1 MLLFF
6 TGRRLF
12 LTATFLL
19 AGLLSYAQTTLSGSV
34 SDAITSESLAGVN
47 IAVKGKVIGTV
58 TDTKGRFSLTT
69 TTPAPFTILVSS
81 VGYETQEI
89 DITGNRADLQ
99 VKLTERATLGEE
111 VIVSASRVEESV
123 LKSSASVEKMSVRDI
138 QQSATP
144 SFYDA
149 IVNLKGVESSV
160 QSLMFRSINTRGF
173 NSNGNVRMVQLIDGM
188 DNQAPGLNFPVGN
201 IVGMSELD
209 VESVELL
216 PGASSALYGP
226 NAINGILLMN
236 SKSPF
241 RYQGLSATVKTGLMH
256 LSDPSGASASPFYDA
271 SVRYAKSFNDRF
283 AFKVN
288 LSYLRANDWQAANY
302 ADLNANVVPGSTRE
316 TNPNYNGVNVM
327 GDETS
332 ANIRD
337 VANQMVTAGV
347 LPAAAVAL
355 VPSQNVSRTG
365 FLENQLADYT
375 TKSLK
380 ANIGLHYRLTN
391 TIEALVQANYGSGTT
406 VYTGS
411 DRYSIKN
418 FNLGQYKAELRGDNF
433 FLRAY
438 TTQERSGESYANGIL
453 GQLINEA
460 WGGGSPIWF
469 PTFVGALV
477 QARSAGQDLNQAYQ
491 TARGV
496 ADKNRPVPG
505 STEFNTLAEAARKN
519 PIPVGAK
526 FLDKTNLYHYEGMY
540 NFKNQI
546 KFAEIIVGASHR
558 VYQLNSDGTLFA
570 DKDGR
575 KISIKEYGAYAQV
588 AKSFGDVFKLTG
600 SLRYDK
606 SQFFEGQFTPRLSGV
621 LTVARDHNI
630 RLSYQSAFRI
640 PTTQDQFIDLK
651 VPQARLI
658 GGLPEFRDTY
668 NLVGNPIYS
677 LQNVQAY
684 GAQVQAAAATPQVQS
699 QAVQLITG
707 RVTQQVTTA
716 VTPLVTAQV
725 TAGVTAQVNAA
736 VSAGQ
741 IPNSPA
747 AIQAA
752 IAQGVSTT
760 LPGALQATISSEV
773 AKALPKAI
781 QDNITNTVT
790 AIAAQGALGTLKPY
804 QFREYKPERVQ
815 SFEIGYKSLI
825 KRKLFIDGYVYFN
838 TYRNFSSGATAIQ
851 VTPAGAAALTA
862 LGAPKEVGL
871 LSAQFRQVYQFPSSS
886 EGKTLT
892 YGWALGLDYA
902 LSKGYTL
909 AGNVSVNKLKSFDEN
924 ILNEGGRPFFNT
936 PDYRFNLS
944 VGKRPGLNGIGFNVT
959 FRQQPSFVWQSSF
972 VNTPDPNATV
982 VPAFGTLDAQ
992 VSKKIKTLK
1001 SILKVGA
1008 SNLLNTYYYTSYGN
1022 PSIGG
1027 QYFISLTFDEFL
1039 N

>member
-1 MLLFF
+1 MLKNF
-6 TGRRLF
+6 TGSRLLTAAFF
-12 LTATFLL
+12 LLISTATFAQTRL
-19 AGLLSYAQTTLSGSV
+19 AGRVTDGATK
-34 SDAITSESLAGVN
+34 EPLAGVN
-47 IAVKGKVIGTV
+47 IVVKGKVIGTT
-58 TDTKGRFSLTT
+58 TDTKGAFSFNVTT
-69 TTPAPFTILVSS
+69 APPFTLQVSS

-89 DITGNRADLQ
+89 NVTGNQSEINVALA
-99 VKLTERATLGEE
+99 ERVTLGEE
-111 VIVSASRVEESV
+111 VVVSASRVEESV
-123 LKSSASVEKMSVRDI
+123 LKSSASVEKMDARQI
-138 QQSATP
+138 QQAATP
-144 SFYDA
+144 NFYDA
-149 IVNLKGVESSV
+149 IVNMKGMESSV
-160 QSLMFRSINTRGF
+160 QSLTFKSINTRGF
-173 NSNGNVRMVQLIDGM
+173 NSNGNVRMVQLLDGM

-241 RYQGLSATVKTGLMH
+241 RYKGLSAAVKTGLMH
-256 LSDPSGASASPFYDA
+256 LNDPSGASASPFYDA
-271 SVRYAKSFNDRF
+271 SIRYAKSFNDRF

-288 LSYLRANDWQAANY
+288 LAYLRANDWQAANY
-302 ADLNANVVPGSTRE
+302 ADINANVAPGSTRE

-337 VANQMVTAGV
+337 VANQLVAAGR

-355 VPSQNVSRTG
+355 IPSQNVSRTG

-380 ANIGLHYRLTN
+380 ANVSLHYRVTDK
-391 TIEALVQANYGSGTT
+391 IEALVQANYGSGTT

-418 FNLGQYKAELRGDNF
+418 FTLGQYKAELRGDNF

-438 TTQERSGESYANGIL
+438 TTQERSGDSYANGIL
-453 GQLINEA
+453 GQLINES

-469 PTFVGALV
+469 PTYTGAFA
-477 QARSAGQDLNQAYQ
+477 QAKAAGQPDAQAHL
-491 TARGV
+491 TARTA
-496 ADKNRPVPG
+496 ADANRPVPG
-505 STEFNTLAEAARKN
+505 SAGFNTLAEAARQK
-519 PIPVGAK
+519 PIPAGAK
-526 FLDKTNLYHYEGMY
+526 FADKTNLYHYEGMY

-558 VYQLNSDGTLFA
+558 VYQLRSDGTIFA

-588 AKSFGDVFKLTG
+588 AKSFGDIFKLTG

-606 SQFFEGQFTPRLSGV
+606 SQYFKGQVTPRLSGV

-677 LQNVQAY
+677 LQNVRAY
-684 GAQVQAAAATPQVQS
+684 GAQVQALAATPQVQG

-707 RVTQQVTTA
+707 RVTQQVTA
-716 VTPLVTAQV
+716 VVTPLVTAQV
-725 TAGVTAQVNAA
+725 TAGVTASVNAA
-736 VSAGQ
+736 VTAGQ
-741 IPNSPA
+741 IPNTPA

-752 IAQGVSTT
+752 ITQGVGAT
-760 LPGALQATISSEV
+760 LPGALQATITSEV
-773 AKALPKAI
+773 GKALPKAI
-781 QDNITNTVT
+781 ADNITNTVT

-815 SFEIGYKSLI
+815 SFEVGYKSLI
-825 KRKLFIDGYVYFN
+825 NRKLFIDGYVYFN
-838 TYRNFSSGATAIQ
+838 TYRNFSSGATTVQ
-851 VTPAGAAALTA
+851 VTPAGATTLTA
-862 LGAPKEVGL
+862 LGAPKELGL
-871 LSAQFRQVYQFPSSS
+871 LSSQYRQVYQFPSSS
-886 EGKTLT
+886 DGKTLT

-902 LSKGYTL
+902 LGKGYNL
-909 AGNVSVNKLKSFDEN
+909 GGNVSVNKLRSFDES
-924 ILNEGGRPFFNT
+924 ILADGGLPFFNT
-936 PDYRFNLS
+936 PDYRFNLNI
-944 VGKRPGLNGIGFNVT
+944 GKRPGANGVGFNVT

-972 VNTPDPNATV
+972 VNTPDVNATV
-982 VPAFGTLDAQ
+982 VPAFSTLDAQ
-992 VSKKIKTLK
+992 VSKKIKSLK
-1001 SILKVGA
+1001 SIVKVGA

-1027 QYFISLTFDEFL
+1027 QYYVSLTFDEFL

>member
-1 MLLFF
+1 MLKNF
-6 TGRRLF
+6 TGSKRLMAPFF
-12 LTATFLL
+12 LLISVATF
-19 AGLLSYAQTTLSGSV
+19 AQTKLSGRV
-34 SDAITSESLAGVN
+34 TDGATQRPLAGVN
-47 IAVKGKVIGTV
+47 VVVKGRVIGST
-58 TDTKGRFSLTT
+58 TDTKGAFSFNTT
-69 TTPAPFTILVSS
+69 TSPPFTLQVSS
-81 VGYETQEI
+81 VGYETQEVNV
-89 DITGNRADLQ
+89 TGNNSEINVALA
-99 VKLTERATLGEE
+99 ERATLGEE
-111 VIVSASRVEESV
+111 VVVSASRVEESV
-123 LKSSASVEKMSVRDI
+123 LKSSASVEKMDVRQI
-138 QQSATP
+138 QQAATP

-149 IVNLKGVESSV
+149 IVNMKGVESSV
-160 QSLMFRSINTRGF
+160 QSLTFRSVNTRGF

-241 RYQGLSATVKTGLMH
+241 RYKGLSAAVKTGIMH
-256 LSDPSGASASPFYDA
+256 LNDPSGASASPFYDA
-271 SVRYAKSFNDRF
+271 SIRYAKSFNDRF

-288 LSYLRANDWQAANY
+288 FSYLTAKDWQATNY
-302 ADLNANVVPGSTRE
+302 ADLNANVAPGSTRQ

-332 ANIRD
+332 ANILT
-337 VANQMVTAGV
+337 VARQMVTAGV

-355 VPSQNVSRTG
+355 VPDQNVSRTG
-365 FLENQLADYT
+365 FLENQVADYT
-375 TKSLK
+375 TKSIK
-380 ANIGLHYRLTN
+380 GNVSLHYRVSDK
-391 TIEALVQANYGSGTT
+391 IEAILQANYGTGTT

-418 FNLGQYKAELRGDNF
+418 FSLGQYKAELRGDNF

-438 TTQERSGESYANGIL
+438 TTQENSGDSYANGIL
-453 GQLINEA
+453 GQLINES

-491 TARGV
+491 TARGA
-496 ADKNRPVPG
+496 ADARRPAPG
-505 STEFNTLAEAARKN
+505 SAEFNTLADAARQK
-519 PIPVGAK
+519 PIPAGAK
-526 FLDKTNLYHYEGMY
+526 FSDKTNLYHYEGMY

-546 KFAEIIVGASHR
+546 KFAEVIVGASHR
-558 VYQLNSDGTLFA
+558 VYQLRSDGTIFA

-588 AKSFGDVFKLTG
+588 GKSFGDIFKLTG

-606 SQFFEGQFTPRLSGV
+606 SQYFEGQFTPRLSGV

-630 RLSYQSAFRI
+630 RVSYQSAFRI

-668 NLVGNPIYS
+668 NLVGNPVYS
-677 LQNVQAY
+677 LPNVQAY
-684 GAQVQAAAATPQVQS
+684 GAQVQALAATPAVQGQV
-699 QAVQLITG
+699 VQLITG
-707 RVTQQVTTA
+707 RVTQQVTA
-716 VTPLVTAQV
+716 VVTPLVTAGVTAQV
-725 TAGVTAQVNAA
+725 TAGVNAA
-736 VSAGQ
+736 VAAGQ
-741 IPNSPA
+741 IPNTPA

-752 IAQGVSTT
+752 ITAGVGAA
-760 LPGALQATISSEV
+760 LPGALQATITSEV
-773 AKALPKAI
+773 GKALPNAI
-781 QDNITNTVT
+781 RDNGASVAA

-804 QFREYKPERVQ
+804 QFRAYKPERVQ
-815 SFEIGYKSLI
+815 SFEVGYKSLI
-825 KRKLFIDGYVYFN
+825 NRKLFIDGYVYFN
-838 TYRNFSSGATAIQ
+838 TYRNFSSGATVIQ
-851 VTPAGAAALTA
+851 VTPAGATTLMG
-862 LGAPKEVGL
+862 LGAPKELGL
-871 LSAQFRQVYQFPSSS
+871 LQPQYRQVYQFPSSS
-886 EGKTLT
+886 VGKTLT

-902 LSKGYTL
+902 LGEGYHL
-909 AGNVSVNKLKSFDEN
+909 GGNVSVNKLKSFDET
-924 ILNEGGRPFFNT
+924 ILSEGGRPFFNT
-936 PDYRFNLS
+936 PDYRFNLTVS
-944 VGKRPGLNGIGFNVT
+944 KSPRLSGIGFNVT

-972 VNTPDPNATV
+972 VNTPDVNATV
-982 VPAFGTLDAQ
+982 VPAFSTLDAQ
-992 VSKKIKTLK
+992 VSKKIKSLK
-1001 SILKVGA
+1001 SIIKIGA

-1022 PSIGG
+1022 PSLGG
-1027 QYFISLTFDEFL
+1027 QYYVSLTFDEFL